1 MTSNFEEQQGIVP
14 PDVSQSK
21 PLLSY
26 PGQGDPMKSGLNAL
40 QKWQDHTTKIS
51 QLGAGR
57 RRRRMSGGSA
67 SDGSTTMVVP
77 QFDVFNPAGPDGPNG
92 ASASNNLTLF
102 TNKQNSWQDGWANV
116 EGEPAVMPPA
126 PPNQIKYKGGRKKSK
141 KRLSKKRQ
149 SKKRQSKKRQS
160 NKRQSNKR
168 KTRRR

>member
-21 PLLSY
+21 PLRSY
-26 PGQGDPMKSGLNAL
+26 PGQGDPMKSGMQAL

-57 RRRRMSGGSA
+57 RRRMSGGSA

-77 QFDVFNPAGPDGPNG
+77 QFNVFNPAGPDGPNG

-102 TNKQNSWQDGWANV
+102 TNKQNSWQDPWANV
-116 EGEPAVMPPA
+116 EGEPAVMPP
-126 PPNQIKYKGGRKKSK
+126 PSPHEVKYKGGRKQSK
-141 KRLSKKRQ
+141 KRRTKKRQ
-149 SKKRQSKKRQS
+149 SKKKQSKK
-160 NKRQSNKR
+160 KRSNKR

>member
-1 MTSNFEEQQGIVP
+1 MSSVSNFEKQHGIVP
-14 PDVSQSK
+14 ADVSQSK

-26 PGQGDPMKSGLNAL
+26 PGQGNPMKSGLNAL
-40 QKWQDHTTKIS
+40 QKWQDHTTIIS

-57 RRRRMSGGSA
+57 RRRMSGG

-116 EGEPAVMPPA
+116 DGEPAVMPPA
-126 PPNQIKYKGGRKKSK
+126 PPNLIKYKGGRKKSK
-141 KRLSKKRQ
+141 KRR
-149 SKKRQSKKRQS
+149 SKKRQS
-160 NKRQSNKR
+160 NKRKTKKRKSKKRQSNKR
-168 KTRRR
+168 KTRR

>member
-1 MTSNFEEQQGIVP
+1 MGDVSDFEKQHGIVP
-14 PDVSQSK
+14 ADVSKSK

-26 PGQGDPMKSGLNAL
+26 SGKGDPMKAGMQAL
-40 QKWQDHTTKIS
+40 QKWQEHTTQIS
-51 QLGAGR
+51 QL
-57 RRRRMSGGSA
+57 GGSA

-77 QFDVFNPAGPDGPNG
+77 QFDIFNPAGPDGPNG

-141 KRLSKKRQ
+141 KRQTKKRQ
-149 SKKRQSKKRQS
+149 TKKRQTKKR
-160 NKRQSNKR
+160 RSNKR
-168 KTRRR
+168 KTRR